1 MNAAHP
7 SLPIRPPDST
17 DRPSH
22 AFLIIPFLSRPLQ
35 RLVSSAAMTSRSLP
49 RATSHLLFQLTRA
62 IGRQSAHAEF
72 RWMQQTL
79 SSPPPGIPSSGK
91 NLQEMLA
98 RRVSGE
104 PLQYILGES
113 QYESS
118 GHILSTT
125 RHVHACSEMCMGP
138 PIVIASPES
147 LVLYLL
153 SRINAAYV
161 FQHCSTDL
169 EPSSWLFEAS
179 HLRLG
184 ASMNL
189 SATHLILYHPCLSLM
204 HPIQSQFLSGMAQKP
219 GACMCQMGRHCK
231 TLPADL
237 KFVPGPKPTHI
248 TCGTTNC

>member
-1 MNAAHP
+1 MNHP
-7 SLPIRPPDST
+7 VTFSLPPVTCMLAQKCCHSIRPPFS
-17 DRPSH
+17 
-22 AFLIIPFLSRPLQ
+22 FLG
-35 RLVSSAAMTSRSLP
+35 LV
-49 RATSHLLFQLTRA
+49 
-62 IGRQSAHAEF
+62 
-72 RWMQQTL
+72 
-79 SSPPPGIPSSGK
+79 
-91 NLQEMLA
+91 
-98 RRVSGE
+98 
-104 PLQYILGES
+104 
-113 QYESS
+113 
-118 GHILSTT
+118 
-125 RHVHACSEMCMGP
+125 
-138 PIVIASPES
+138 
-147 LVLYLL
+147 YLL

-189 SATHLILYHPCLSLM
+189 SATHLILYHPCLSLT

-231 TLPADL
+231 ALPADL

>member
-1 MNAAHP
+1 
-7 SLPIRPPDST
+7 
-17 DRPSH
+17 
-22 AFLIIPFLSRPLQ
+22 
-35 RLVSSAAMTSRSLP
+35 
-49 RATSHLLFQLTRA
+49 
-62 IGRQSAHAEF
+62 
-72 RWMQQTL
+72 MQQTL